1 MDHNTFTIINNL
13 CASLKKLGAFLNN
26 DANNYEEAG
35 SQLAAAISHARATF
49 ADNILAVLDNID
61 TKNDNNNFIIINS
74 ACASLKKLVDLLNDD
89 ADNYE
94 KRDAQPAAAI
104 SHARAT
110 FADNIFAVLDSII
123 NSIDSNNNSN
133 RKAG

>member
-13 CASLKKLGAFLNN
+13 CVSLKKLGAFLNN
-26 DANNYEEAG
+26 DADNYEEAG

-61 TKNDNNNFIIINS
+61 TKNNNNFIIINS

-94 KRDAQPAAAI
+94 KKDAQPAAAV
-104 SHARAT
+104 SFSRAA
-110 FADNIFAVLDSII
+110 FADNILAVLDSII
-123 NSIDSNNNSN
+123 NSIDANNNSN